1 MTVKQW
7 LAIIAGAPMFVLAL
21 VSCSRLVGDFSPLP
35 APTAVPIARP
45 TVSPPATGPAITP
58 DTGWELI
65 GRGLE
70 RRVVNLPG
78 TLDGPGE
85 SLYLLRIDPALYRFD
100 VSYSPGQPRSLAQWQ
115 ADTGALIVV
124 NGGFFTETY
133 DATGLVIV
141 AGQASGTSYVDF
153 GGMLAITE
161 VGPQLRWLP
170 EQPYDPSEP
179 LLAGLQSFP
188 MLIRPGGIWGYTE
201 KDVTP
206 ARRTA
211 VGQDWQGRIVFVVA
225 STGTLTLYELARY
238 LAESDLELER
248 VLNLDGGASSGI
260 YVAQPAET
268 IPSFVWL
275 PTVIAVYP
283 LQ

>member
-7 LAIIAGAPMFVLAL
+7 PVIIAGVSVLLLSL
-21 VSCSRLVGDFSPLP
+21 VSCSQLVGDFSPLP
-35 APTAVPIARP
+35 DPTALPTATPTNAPTATSLAM
-45 TVSPPATGPAITP
+45 TP
-58 DTGWELI
+58 DTGWEEV
-65 GRGLE
+65 GPGLE

-78 TLDGPGE
+78 KLDGPGE

-141 AGQASGTSYVDF
+141 AGQPSGTSYADF
-153 GGMLAITE
+153 GGMLAITAA
-161 VGPQLRWLP
+161 GPQLRWLP

-179 LLAGLQSFP
+179 LMAGLQSFP

-201 KDVTP
+201 KDEVA

-211 VGQDWQGRIVFVVA
+211 VGQDWQGRIVFVIA

-248 VLNLDGGASSGI
+248 ALNLDGGASSGI
-260 YVAQPAET
+260 FVARPAEA
-268 IPSFVWL
+268 ILSFVWL

-283 LQ
+283 VE